1 MQVRLIH
8 AGARRLIHA
17 RALRFAF
24 VGKWSLTIQ
33 FGRLEVRKSLLGYCL
48 LYVRTYA

>member
-17 RALRFAF
+17 RVLR
-24 VGKWSLTIQ
+24 LT
-33 FGRLEVRKSLLGYCL
+33 REVRYDLLSLENG
-48 LYVRTYA
+48 V